1 MRDFFEKHEPEP
13 QKMTVNGALGA
24 ILDAVDYLSGA
35 CRPNEMVGAVLPAQL
50 LRDAKAVLVSERSE
64 FEEFGDGEMNPL
76 YDTEAENDKMRDS
89 LQKIYNWSQAYPLDI
104 FPELNMMRVAVVLA
118 AAGIELGSVSAY
130 CMRHVISG
138 VESLAKEGL
147 GMDNEHSS

>member
-104 FPELNMMRVAVVLA
+104 FPEPDMKKVAQVLS
-118 AAGIELGSVSAY
+118 AAGISLDDVSGY
-130 CMRHVISG
+130 CMRHVVSG
-138 VESLAKEGL
+138 FENLAKEGL
-147 GMDNEHSS
+147 GISDGHK

>member
-1 MRDFFEKHEPEP
+1 MRETIEYKP
-13 QKMTVNGALGA
+13 QPVKLSVSSALA
-24 ILDAVDYLSGA
+24 VILDNVDYMSGA
-35 CRPNEMVGAVLPAQL
+35 CRPNEQIAAVLSY
-50 LRDAKAVLVSERSE
+50 VLIKSARNALKDGCECERSLAAE
-64 FEEFGDGEMNPL
+64 S
-76 YDTEAENDKMRDS
+76 ENDKMRDS

-104 FPELNMMRVAVVLA
+104 FPEPDMKKVAEVLA

-147 GMDNEHSS
+147 GE